1 MNFQKT
7 GKQISFPIVSL
18 RGNSEITMWQGSME
32 GGEYL
37 GVQLERFI
45 QVSVEEADLSFVLY

>member
-1 MNFQKT
+1 MSFQKT

-18 RGNSEITMWQGSME
+18 RGNSEIATWQGSME
-32 GGEYL
+32 GEKYL
-37 GVQLERFI
+37 GVQLECFI